1 MSLAQRALLAWMVSL
16 VFLSLLVLKLDG
28 RLQWSWFLVFTPVWL
43 LDAALLLLLL
53 LRMAGRCKAGYDHQ
67 AAPLQLRLRRKAWH
81 LAAVLLQ
88 LAFCLALCARLH
100 GLTGLLMVYVC
111 VPLWLLLTG
120 ALVEL
125 GCTIFPAHS
134 D

>member
-1 MSLAQRALLAWMVSL
+1 MSLAQRALLAWVVSL

-53 LRMAGRCKAGYDHQ
+53 LRMAGRCKAGYEQ
-67 AAPLQLRLRRKAWH
+67 AGALQLRRKAWH
-81 LAAVLLQ
+81 LVALLLQ

-100 GLTGLLMVYVC
+100 GLTGLLLVYVC
-111 VPLWLLLTG
+111 LPLWLLLTG
-120 ALVEL
+120 GLLEL
-125 GCTIFPAHS
+125 GCSIFPAHR